1 MDDDANDPL
10 MMERYDHVMDAAHHV
25 AVLAQDHVY
34 PFELGIPARVFAAAE
49 AGYEVLVCSPDGGP
63 VVTNAGFRVTP
74 DHGPEALAEA
84 DTVIIAPIDAH
95 RLTREISTVVR
106 DALAMIPPDTRV
118 VSICTGGFTLASA
131 GLLDG
136 RRATTHWEC
145 APLFRSWFP
154 DIELEE
160 DVLFVHDGDIHTS
173 AGAAAGIDL
182 CLDLVRADHGARVA
196 GRAARRCVV
205 SPFREGGQA
214 QFIERPVADTP
225 DTSTAPAREWAL
237 AHLDEKITVADL
249 ARLTHMSERTVVRR
263 FTDETGIAPRRWL
276 TLQRLARARE
286 LLEESELSVEEIAT
300 AVGYATATS
309 LRNHLT
315 AEVGLL
321 PTAYRRTFH
330 RPVDTHSAPS

>member
-1 MDDDANDPL
+1 
-10 MMERYDHVMDAAHHV
+10 MMERYDHAMTSVHRV

-34 PFELGIPARVFAAAE
+34 PFELGIPARVFTAAE
-49 AGYEVLVCSPDGGP
+49 AGYEVVVCSPDGGP
-63 VVTNAGFRVTP
+63 LLTNAGFRVTP
-74 DHGPEALAEA
+74 DHGPEVLADA
-84 DTVIIAPIDAH
+84 DTVVIAPVDAH
-95 RLTREISTVVR
+95 RLSREVPPAVR
-106 DALAMIPPDTRV
+106 DALALIRSNARV
-118 VSICTGGFTLASA
+118 VSICTGMFTLAAA

-136 RRATTHWEC
+136 HRATTHWEC

-154 DIELEE
+154 EIELEE
-160 DVLFVHDGDIHTS
+160 NVLFVHDGDIHTS

-214 QFIERPVADTP
+214 QFIERPVADSP

-249 ARLTHMSERTVVRR
+249 ARLAHISERTLVRR
-263 FTDETGIAPRRWL
+263 FTEETGMAPRRWL

-286 LLEESELSVEEIAT
+286 LLEESDLSIEDIAT

-315 AEVGLL
+315 AEVRVL
-321 PTAYRRTFH
+321 PAAYRRSFH
-330 RPVDTHSAPS
+330 HPVETAEWSS

>member
-1 MDDDANDPL
+1 MTAQH
-10 MMERYDHVMDAAHHV
+10 RV

-49 AGYEVLVCSPDGGP
+49 AGYEVLVCTPDGKP

-74 DHGPEALAEA
+74 DHGPEVLASA
-84 DTVIIAPIDAH
+84 DTVIVLPVDAY
-95 RLTREISTVVR
+95 RLTRQLPPLVR
-106 DALAMIPPDTRV
+106 EALAMIPPGTRV

-131 GLLDG
+131 GLLTG
-136 RRATTHWEC
+136 RRVTTHWEC

-154 DIELEE
+154 DVELQEN
-160 DVLFVHDGDIHTS
+160 VLFVHDGDIHTS

-196 GRAARRCVV
+196 SRAARRCVV
-205 SPFREGGQA
+205 SPFREGGQV
-214 QFIERPVADTP
+214 QFIERPISDTR

-237 AHLDEKITVADL
+237 SHLNEKITVADL
-249 ARLTHMSERTVVRR
+249 ARLAHMSERTLVRR
-263 FTDETGIAPRRWL
+263 FTDETGVAPRRWL

-286 LLEESELSVEEIAT
+286 LLEESELPIEVIAT

-321 PTAYRRTFH
+321 PAAYRRTFH
-330 RPVDTHSAPS
+330 RPAEIDR

>member
-1 MDDDANDPL
+1 
-10 MMERYDHVMDAAHHV
+10 METYDYAVTRPHLI

-34 PFELGIPARVFAAAE
+34 PFELGIPARVFTAAD
-49 AGYEVLVCSPDGGP
+49 AGYEVRVCSADGNP
-63 VVTNAGFRVTP
+63 VVTNAGFRITP
-74 DHGPEALAEA
+74 EHGSEILAIA
-84 DTVIIAPIDAH
+84 DTVIIAPVDAYH
-95 RLTREISTVVR
+95 LSREVTPAVRAALGSVR
-106 DALAMIPPDTRV
+106 DDARI
-118 VSICTGGFTLASA
+118 VSICTGGFTLAAA
-131 GLLDG
+131 GMLDG

-154 DIELEE
+154 GIDLEE
-160 DVLFVHDGDIHTS
+160 NVLFVHDSGIHTS

-182 CLDLVRADHGARVA
+182 CLDLVRADHGARA
-196 GRAARRCVV
+196 ANRAARRCVV

-214 QFIERPVADTP
+214 QFIERAVADSP
-225 DTSTAPAREWAL
+225 DTSTGLVREWAL

-249 ARLTHMSERTVVRR
+249 ASLAHMSERTLVRR

-286 LLEESELSVEEIAT
+286 LLEESELSIEEIAA

-315 AEVGLL
+315 AEVGLA
-321 PTAYRRTFH
+321 PAAYRRTFH
-330 RPVDTHSAPS
+330 RPAGASSAAS

>member
-1 MDDDANDPL
+1 MTL
-10 MMERYDHVMDAAHHV
+10 VHRV

-34 PFELGIPARVFAAAE
+34 PFELGIPAPVFDAAD
-49 AGYEVLVCSPDGGP
+49 AGYEVAVCSPDGGSIL
-63 VVTNAGFRVTP
+63 TNAGFRVTP
-74 DHGPEALAEA
+74 DHGPEILAEA
-84 DTVIIAPIDAH
+84 DTVIVVPVDAH
-95 RLTREISTVVR
+95 RLTRDVSPAMRKALASIRR
-106 DALAMIPPDTRV
+106 DARV
-118 VSICTGGFTLASA
+118 VSICTGGFALAAA

-145 APLFRSWFP
+145 APLFRSWYP

-160 DVLFVHDGDIHTS
+160 NVLFVHDGDVHTS

-182 CLDLVRADHGARVA
+182 CLDLVRADHGSRIA

-214 QFIERPVADTP
+214 QFIQRPVADAP

-237 AHLDEKITVADL
+237 AHLDQKITVADL
-249 ARLTHMSERTVVRR
+249 ARFAHMSERTLVRR

-286 LLEESELSVEEIAT
+286 LLEESELSIEEIAA

-315 AEVGLL
+315 VEVGLL
-321 PTAYRRTFH
+321 PAAYRRSFH
-330 RPVDTHSAPS
+330 RSAGASSP

>member
-1 MDDDANDPL
+1 ML
-10 MMERYDHVMDAAHHV
+10 ERYDHAMTSVPTS
-25 AVLAQDHVY
+25 AVHRVVVFAQDHVY
-34 PFELGIPARVFAAAE
+34 PFELGIPARVFNAAD
-49 AGYEVLVCSPDGGP
+49 AGYDVMVCSPDGASI
-63 VVTNAGFRVTP
+63 VTNAGFRVTP
-74 DHGPEALAEA
+74 DHGPDVLAEA
-84 DTVIIAPIDAH
+84 DTVIIAPVDAH
-95 RLTREISTVVR
+95 KLTREVTPAVR
-106 DALAMIPPDTRV
+106 DALATIRPETRV
-118 VSICTGGFTLASA
+118 VSICTGGFTLAAA

-136 RRATTHWEC
+136 KRATTHWEC

-154 DIELEE
+154 DIDLEE
-160 DVLFVHDGDIHTS
+160 NVLFVHDGDIHTS

-237 AHLDEKITVADL
+237 THLDQKITVADL
-249 ARLTHMSERTVVRR
+249 ARLTHMSERTLVRR
-263 FTDETGIAPRRWL
+263 FTEETGIAPRRWL

-286 LLEESELSVEEIAT
+286 LLEDSELSIEEIAT

-321 PTAYRRTFH
+321 PAAYRRTFH
-330 RPVDTHSAPS
+330 RPAETSPATS